1 MTQQDLKKLRA
12 ATNDA
17 IGVIETW
24 DDRPREPVNWADL
37 RCVQA
42 AWVVT
47 DEGESYAEV
56 TIEEAAPECPQFQ
69 AAVAREL
76 EKLGWPGVRV
86 VTEW

>member
-1 MTQQDLKKLRA
+1 MTQDDLKRLRA
-12 ATNDA
+12 ATDDA
-17 IGVIETW
+17 IGAIESGE
-24 DDRPREPVNWADL
+24 RPNGPVNWADL
-37 RCVQA
+37 SCVQA

-56 TIEEAAPECPQFQ
+56 QIEEAHPECSDFQ
-69 AAVAREL
+69 KAVAAEL